1 MRILTA
7 GDALAPRVERVSALS
22 RPGGARPGVVYA
34 VFGPAE
40 EGEGPFLGLVTTE
53 ALARF
58 PGRIFADLLP
68 DPPPEPVSAEA
79 PLAVVA
85 RRLGESGGPLPV
97 LRRGRFLG
105 AVTRES
111 LLAALLRQ
119 ERSLVHH
126 LEETR
131 QALAEDRNRF
141 ARLCQR
147 LQALNAGSARLVG
160 RLVSRAGLR
169 RLLHEAAAGLPEVV
183 PARFAAVLL
192 RQGPGGGPVL
202 MASGLRPGE
211 LKELR
216 RWAGALLEGPDPP
229 PPEPSRDPWGHP
241 CLCLDIR
248 HRRRALGWLV
258 AGREAG
264 APPFDAEDLAL
275 AEAFAQGLA
284 ALLLNLEE
292 RERRR
297 RAEEDTRRLL
307 EENRRLNRY
316 LLTALEEER
325 RSIARELH
333 DELGQCATAL
343 RAEMMVVRSLAGP
356 RESRLREAAR
366 AGMELAQRLYEVTHA
381 MIQRLRPG
389 LLEEVGL
396 EAAVQH
402 YAGLWR
408 RRHPGVRCR
417 LLVRGTLEGLDEEG
431 ELALYRAVQ
440 EGLTNVSRHARAR
453 RVVIRLRRLEGP
465 QNQSLE
471 LIIKDDGVGLRGQP
485 QGLGLIGLR
494 ERLEAL
500 GGCLSVEDARRGTCL
515 RVLLPLRTKGTRHR
529 DPPHPH
535 PAHR

>member
-22 RPGGARPGVVYA
+22 HPGEARPGVVYA
-34 VFGPAE
+34 VFGPSE

-68 DPPPEPVSAEA
+68 DPPPEPVSAET
-79 PLAVVA
+79 PLAAVA
-85 RRLGESGGPLPV
+85 QRLGESGGPLPV

-126 LEETR
+126 LEEAR

-141 ARLCQR
+141 ARLCRR
-147 LQALNAGSARLVG
+147 LEALNRGSARMVG

-169 RLLHEAAAGLPEVV
+169 RLLREAAAGLPEVV

-211 LKELR
+211 LRELR
-216 RWAGALLEGPDPP
+216 RWAGALLEGSALPAA
-229 PPEPSRDPWGHP
+229 DPWGRP

-248 HRRRALGWLV
+248 HQRRALGWLL

-264 APPFDAEDLAL
+264 AAPFDAEDLAL

-297 RAEEDTRRLL
+297 RAEEDPRRLL

-343 RAEMMVVRSLAGP
+343 RAEMMVVRSLARPQEP
-356 RESRLREAAR
+356 RLQEAAR

-396 EAAVQH
+396 EAALQH

-417 LLVRGTLEGLDEEG
+417 LLVRGSLEGLDEER

-500 GGCLSVEDARRGTCL
+500 GGCLSVEDARRGTRL
-515 RVLLPLRTKGTRHR
+515 RALLPLRSRRTRHR